1 MIWSSSEGDG
11 KEAIQLQ
18 ISKPSQKLLEILGKV
33 SSCLSPVMK
42 MGKILDSVS
51 GSCHY
56 SSLQRY
62 PELNTMSDSL
72 QTFSKVPGYDD
83 HNE

>member
-18 ISKPSQKLLEILGKV
+18 ISNPSQKLLEILEKV
-33 SSCLSPVMK
+33 SSCLSSVMK

-51 GSCHY
+51 GRCHY
-56 SSLQRY
+56 SSLQ
-62 PELNTMSDSL
+62 
-72 QTFSKVPGYDD
+72 
-83 HNE
+83 